1 MIKPKTQK
9 AVAHAQRTLQLFE
22 FDDPF
27 AHILSQKDHHAHF
40 TTFFA
45 ARLLTFPNNCLI
57 NSLQLIEALKG
68 TEKLLKVPLR
78 GTFKSFSGF

>member
-27 AHILSQKDHHAHF
+27 AHILSQKDHQAHF

-45 ARLLTFPNNCLI
+45 ARLLTFPNNYLI
-57 NSLQLIEALKG
+57 NSLI
-68 TEKLLKVPLR
+68 KLTWAECDR
-78 GTFKSFSGF
+78 ATIND